1 MKAQNEEE
9 SLKAQNLLFKEE
21 TLNQFNQ
28 VRILFTS
35 NSYGNIKWMDSKLN
49 GSLILINKVY
59 EDLSKFT

>member
-35 NSYGNIKWMDSKLN
+35 NSYGNIKWMDPKLN